1 MKSFRCSENDA
12 AAAATTC
19 TYVSIKQVGLD
30 LFVWGGVREIQRS
43 YHLQTPNLK
52 STASFAQ
59 LFHLPLHIFYKESND
74 ILQSMICE
82 RGEKIGGELSPIS
95 AILEKQGVNFELI
108 EHNGYL
114 TDYRFLF
121 TLPSIYPFQ
130 VDYCN
135 IKLLISPRLF

>member
-1 MKSFRCSENDA
+1 
-12 AAAATTC
+12 
-19 TYVSIKQVGLD
+19 
-30 LFVWGGVREIQRS
+30 
-43 YHLQTPNLK
+43 
-52 STASFAQ
+52 
-59 LFHLPLHIFYKESND
+59 
-74 ILQSMICE
+74 MICE

-130 VDYCN
+130 VDYSN
-135 IKLLISPRLF
+135 IKLLISSRLFKIEIFW